1 MKMKFR
7 VYNEDQQPISNWSGG
22 KTKELA
28 IFPEGSAYLDRDF
41 IWRLSTA
48 SSDREESSF
57 SRLEGFDRI
66 LMVLEGDVVL
76 AHGQDR
82 SVHLGQMEQDTFDGG
97 IKTRCFGQLT
107 KDYNLIMARGC
118 EGSLNVM
125 ELTQDAKAIDDLGD
139 NTSAGPKYRSF
150 GIYCMDGYAV
160 VSAGDKTE
168 MIKPDSQ
175 AVIDIGPGEEIV
187 PTVMGEG
194 SCIIAEVAF
203 GADAEGAYA
212 TADMAVEEGVAGTQS
227 VTGASE
233 AVSGGSFASE
243 YGTCLRLFARSNRW
257 SKMLRRQGSDKVYY
271 DKALSK
277 ALEKIERRY
286 ITPIVWLLGCMAC
299 FLPAFT
305 SAKLGLCAG
314 LACGFTVIHLIVIA
328 PFIYWKML
336 PKPVSS
342 HIKSTDELNAFEKM
356 HHEED
361 IARDPHFD
369 RLMSKYSSDDENYF
383 TDENSPLYRL
393 VKKK

>member
-7 VYNEDQQPISNWSGG
+7 VYNEDQQPVSNWSGG

-66 LMVLEGDVVL
+66 LLVLEGDVVL

-82 SVHLGQMEQDTFDGG
+82 SVHLGQMEQDAFDGG
-97 IKTRCFGQLT
+97 IKTKCFGQLT

-118 EGSLNVM
+118 EGSLKVM
-125 ELTQDAKAIDDLGD
+125 ELTQDAKAIDDLAD
-139 NTSAGPKYRSF
+139 NASADPKHRSF
-150 GIYCMDGYAV
+150 GIYCVEGYAV

-175 AVIDIGPGEEIV
+175 AVIEIGPGEEIV

-194 SCIIAEVAF
+194 RCIIARVAF
-203 GADAEGAYA
+203 ETGEAAI
-212 TADMAVEEGVAGTQS
+212 DMHEAGNVAS
-227 VTGASE
+227 VSE
-233 AVSGGSFASE
+233 AKGSSFVSE

-277 ALEKIERRY
+277 ALENIERKY
-286 ITPIVWLLGCMAC
+286 VTSIVWLLGCMAC

-314 LACGFTVIHLIVIA
+314 LACGFTAIHLLVIA
-328 PFIYWKML
+328 PFIYWKLL
-336 PKPVSS
+336 PKPINS

-356 HHEED
+356 HYEED